1 MVVAACVA
9 VLCTREPWLG
19 RLALPSFAQGS
30 CGGAADV
37 GFCPVNALYGNGRRS
52 PAPCKSLLQGDKN
65 FIETKARPARKFR
78 AGRVYFSPVRISR
91 TETPSVLQRLANI
104 SVRGRLFM
112 SAYFPTVRGDM
123 PGFFLRDRAVRDG
136 FPHPLPDFL
145 DPDRV
150 KIIAQC
156 AFFT

>member
-1 MVVAACVA
+1 
-9 VLCTREPWLG
+9 
-19 RLALPSFAQGS
+19 
-30 CGGAADV
+30 
-37 GFCPVNALYGNGRRS
+37 
-52 PAPCKSLLQGDKN
+52 
-65 FIETKARPARKFR
+65 
-78 AGRVYFSPVRISR
+78 
-91 TETPSVLQRLANI
+91 
-104 SVRGRLFM
+104 M

-145 DPDRV
+145 YPDRV